1 MNIVLLYYEGSDL
14 MNPNYNRN
22 YSRDQVEAILTTIQE
37 CIMRKHY
44 SLSKNDK
51 RRENIEFINHYNLSS
66 SRQKDILLKIE
77 PDDFCYSLQNTNPG
91 YKHEVL
97 YVFCPQIM
105 LFNFE
110 GTEELVDIYTKFNI
124 INYGSGKHTIV
135 ISFHKRNKPLDYLL
149 R

>member
-1 MNIVLLYYEGSDL
+1 MNIVLLYHEGSDV

-97 YVFCPQIM
+97 YAVS
-105 LFNFE
+105 
-110 GTEELVDIYTKFNI
+110 YT
-124 INYGSGKHTIV
+124 HLTL
-135 ISFHKRNKPLDYLL
+135 P
-149 R
+149 